1 MTSGLVNDVAILGFR
16 DNWLYS
22 SSCLY

>member
-1 MTSGLVNDVAILGFR
+1 MTSGLVNDVVILGFN